1 MSRRGSDGQALLDAL
16 AAVLVAALAA
26 GAALPGIGAALRSSE
41 KSLARVSEIQESR
54 NRGERERMGGGEH
67 GSGP

>member
-16 AAVLVAALAA
+16 VAVLVAALAA
-26 GAALPGIGAALRSSE
+26 GAALPGIGIALRSAT

-54 NRGERERMGGGEH
+54 NRGEQERMGEGEY

>member
-1 MSRRGSDGQALLDAL
+1 MSRRGSDGQALMDAL
-16 AAVLVAALAA
+16 VAVLVAALAA
-26 GAALPGIGAALRSSE
+26 GAALPGIGIALRSAE

-54 NRGERERMGGGEH
+54 NYGERERMGESEY